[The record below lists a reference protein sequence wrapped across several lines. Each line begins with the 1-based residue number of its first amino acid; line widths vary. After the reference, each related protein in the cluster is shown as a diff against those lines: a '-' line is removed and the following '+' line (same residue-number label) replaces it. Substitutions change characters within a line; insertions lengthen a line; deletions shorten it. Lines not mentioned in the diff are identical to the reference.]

1 MNRVV
6 SNRLSR
12 PAIIKAPS
20 TSLPILMAVVM
31 AAVSLILG
39 VYWLSAVGVGA
50 FAYYST
56 RMLIEAGVDLPIE
69 SFILFMASIQ
79 WIVGPMLAYAGF
91 SNHYKSFIYVPE
103 QEYMM
108 LAVPGVILLSLGLYA
123 FRSRKRIQVI
133 SHYAAITRLI
143 VKNSR
148 QLPYYLVAVGFVF
161 SFLIDR
167 FPPSLAFPAY
177 ILSNVKYIGLIY
189 LIFSDDHKN
198 KTTILLVAFV
208 ATFISSLKAAMFH
221 DLLLWTAFIGM
232 YAAYVLK
239 PSTAQKFGLVILG
252 VFFVFVLQAAKDEYR
267 KKLMLEGHAGFV
279 GKFISSVD
287 ERFQT
292 DETILSNNV
301 ERVVIRINQG
311 WIISKIMT
319 VVPQYRPHANGETIK
334 AAVKA
339 SILPRLLYP
348 DKPIAGGR
356 KNYEKYTGLILQS
369 STSMGI
375 SLIGEAY
382 INYGVTGAW
391 LFMFI
396 FGLVSSFVIQ
406 RFFKLAEKYPTIW
419 LWFPLILLHFVKA
432 ETELLVQLN
441 FLVKSII
448 MVYAFVW
455 ANKHFLKLKL

>member
-1 MNRVV
+1 
-6 SNRLSR
+6 
-12 PAIIKAPS
+12 
-20 TSLPILMAVVM
+20 
-31 AAVSLILG
+31 
-39 VYWLSAVGVGA
+39 
-50 FAYYST
+50 
-56 RMLIEAGVDLPIE
+56 ML
-69 SFILFMASIQ
+69 
-79 WIVGPMLAYAGF
+79 
-91 SNHYKSFIYVPE
+91 
-103 QEYMM
+103 
-108 LAVPGVILLSLGLYA
+108 
-123 FRSRKRIQVI
+123 
-133 SHYAAITRLI
+133 
-143 VKNSR
+143 
-148 QLPYYLVAVGFVF
+148 
-161 SFLIDR
+161 
-167 FPPSLAFPAY
+167 
-177 ILSNVKYIGLIY
+177 
-189 LIFSDDHKN
+189 
-198 KTTILLVAFV
+198 
-208 ATFISSLKAAMFH
+208 
-221 DLLLWTAFIGM
+221 
-232 YAAYVLK
+232 
-239 PSTAQKFGLVILG
+239 
-252 VFFVFVLQAAKDEYR
+252 FVFVLQAAKDEYR

-396 FGLVSSFVIQ
+396 FGLLSSFIIQ